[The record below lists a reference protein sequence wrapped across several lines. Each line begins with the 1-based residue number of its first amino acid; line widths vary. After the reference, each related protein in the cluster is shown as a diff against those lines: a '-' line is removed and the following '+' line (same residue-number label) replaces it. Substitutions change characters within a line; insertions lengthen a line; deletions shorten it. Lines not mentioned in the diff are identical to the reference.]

1 MYKRGKYRLLGI
13 ALLLL
18 AVNYAFPQAL
28 IKVTANKDS
37 ILIGEPVTLQ
47 VEIRLPLGAK
57 PGFTMPDTLPHFQIL
72 SVGDPVYE
80 DAIDGKS
87 LLQQIKITSFDTGN
101 WQIPPFEARVNG
113 KKISAEPINLS
124 VQYLPFNSQLP
135 YHDIKEIEPVK
146 KPAGHNL
153 LWISLAITL
162 LLLAGMAAYLYL
174 RKKAKP
180 AMVES
185 APPVSAYEEAM
196 RALKKLKEAGS
207 HTEIDSKAYYT
218 QLNNIFRRFLQFG
231 FGMHSMEQTNAET
244 ILQLRKFNMESKYYR
259 ELKDLLE
266 TADLVKFARY
276 QPAEEV
282 KVLHY
287 NAIREAIQYLNKLS

>member
-13 ALLLL
+13 AMLLL

-28 IKVTANKDS
+28 LKVTTDKDS

-47 VEIRLPLGAK
+47 VELRLPLGAK
-57 PGFTMPDTLPHFQIL
+57 PVFTVPDTLPHLQIL

-87 LLQQIKITSFDTGN
+87 LLQQIKITGFDTGN
-101 WQIPPFEARVNG
+101 WQIPSFEARVNG
-113 KKISAEPINLS
+113 KRLSAEPISLS
-124 VQYLPFNSQLP
+124 VHYLPFNSQLP

-146 KPAGHNL
+146 KPADKSV
-153 LWISLAITL
+153 LWIALAITL
-162 LLLAGMAAYLYL
+162 LLLAGMVVYLYL

-185 APPVSAYEEAM
+185 TPPVSAYEEAM
-196 RALKKLKEAGS
+196 QALKKLKETGS
-207 HTEIDSKAYYT
+207 HAEIDSKAYYT

-259 ELKDLLE
+259 ELKELLE
-266 TADLVKFARY
+266 TADLAKFARY
-276 QPAEEV
+276 QPMEETRA
-282 KVLHY
+282 LHF
-287 NAIREAIQYLNKLS
+287 NAIKEVIQYLNKLS